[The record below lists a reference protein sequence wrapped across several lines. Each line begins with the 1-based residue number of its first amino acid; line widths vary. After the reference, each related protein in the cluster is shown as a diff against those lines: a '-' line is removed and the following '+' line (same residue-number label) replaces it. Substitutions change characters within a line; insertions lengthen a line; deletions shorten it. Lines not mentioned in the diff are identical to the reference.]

1 MANKAYEICVV
12 TLWKEC
18 PGGKRFFGQE
28 IPVGSLT
35 EGFDML
41 EGLRVKE
48 KAVVEVFD
56 GKSLIFT
63 FHDEGYDF
71 PVDDN
76 VYRTESVE
84 GKDGIGAYITV
95 EFPLDED

>member
-1 MANKAYEICVV
+1 MAKSPYDICVV
-12 TLWKEC
+12 TLWKEY
-18 PGGKRFFGQE
+18 PAGNRFFGQE
-28 IPVGSLT
+28 ISVKNLV

-76 VYRTESVE
+76 VYRTESVT
-84 GKDGIGAYITV
+84 GSDGIASHITV
-95 EFPLDED
+95 EFPLDM